1 MHKLMKQK
9 LLTKKS
15 LSDSLFFSKNSVK
28 NLFND
33 LLRETNGFKYLLGT
47 KIILK
52 KRINGNETKYSA
64 VYFNLITKTIINKRY
79 HLNESLEEMLNL
91 LDIWIS

>member
-52 KRINGNETKYSA
+52 KRINGNETK
-64 VYFNLITKTIINKRY
+64 
-79 HLNESLEEMLNL
+79 
-91 LDIWIS
+91 